1 MEPQTFLLYSGL
13 PKTSY
18 HYYHLRVADEDRKVK
33 LCNLCHDFPY
43 LNNCNSIASL
53 EILANSIPTGNR
65 ELPGVIFFSVQ
76 LFCHL
81 IETIFRFNWLL
92 NQNVS
97 NLYSEPTTKPLLIG
111 EGELFILSLDKS
123 SLDSRP
129 DLWIVSH
136 LLISKGTLK
145 RIECSQS
152 PSDTS
157 FHDFL

>member
-1 MEPQTFLLYSGL
+1 MSNSGL
-13 PKTSY
+13 
-18 HYYHLRVADEDRKVK
+18 
-33 LCNLCHDFPY
+33 F
-43 LNNCNSIASL
+43 
-53 EILANSIPTGNR
+53 
-65 ELPGVIFFSVQ
+65 FFSVQ

-145 RIECSQS
+145 RIECSKS

>member
-1 MEPQTFLLYSGL
+1 MSYSGL
-13 PKTSY
+13 
-18 HYYHLRVADEDRKVK
+18 
-33 LCNLCHDFPY
+33 F
-43 LNNCNSIASL
+43 
-53 EILANSIPTGNR
+53 
-65 ELPGVIFFSVQ
+65 FFSVQ

-97 NLYSEPTTKPLLIG
+97 NLFSEPTTKPLLIG

-145 RIECSQS
+145 RIECSKS
-152 PSDTS
+152 PTDTS